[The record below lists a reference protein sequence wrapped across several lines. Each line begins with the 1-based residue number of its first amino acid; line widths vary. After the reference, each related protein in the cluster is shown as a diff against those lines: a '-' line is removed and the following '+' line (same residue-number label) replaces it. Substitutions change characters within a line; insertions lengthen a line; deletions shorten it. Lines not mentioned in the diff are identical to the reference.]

1 MKNSKL
7 KTYGIG
13 KCRQC
18 NKGFTPS
25 NSLRKFCSQ
34 ECAKIYRK
42 EYKKNY
48 SQSEGQKK
56 YRQSD
61 ERKNYVREYLK
72 SDERKEYRR
81 EYQKKW
87 LQTDKGKNANKKS
100 QKKYQQSDKYKK
112 YLKEHQQSDEYK
124 KYQKKYQQS
133 DKYKKYL
140 KKYRQ
145 SERHKEVSKKYQQS
159 DKGKTIH
166 NKSKKKY
173 QNERRKSDPLYK
185 LTVNVRSRLYSFLRV
200 RNMKKTNR
208 TFEMVGCTPKF
219 LKEYLEQQF
228 HPHPITNK
236 QMTWK
241 NHIPKGWH
249 VDHRIPLDKAKNPK
263 DVKKL
268 MHYTNLQPLWATEN
282 IKKGNRII

>member
-25 NSLRKFCSQ
+25 NILRKFCSQ

-72 SDERKEYRR
+72 SDERKKYRR

-112 YLKEHQQSDEYK
+112 YLK
-124 KYQKKYQQS
+124 
-133 DKYKKYL
+133 
-140 KKYRQ
+140 KYRQ

-159 DKGKTIH
+159 DKGKAIH

-236 QMTWK
+236 EMTWK